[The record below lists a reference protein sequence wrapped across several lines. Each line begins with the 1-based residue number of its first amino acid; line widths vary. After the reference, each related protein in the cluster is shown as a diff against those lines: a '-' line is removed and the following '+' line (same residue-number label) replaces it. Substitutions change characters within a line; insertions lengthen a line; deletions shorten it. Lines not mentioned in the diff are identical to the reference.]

1 MHRALGMLAEVNV
14 AEEGILLLI
23 FGAIYMIVDRV
34 GKDAEVS
41 AALRYDS

>member
-1 MHRALGMLAEVNV
+1 MLAEVNI

-23 FGAIYMIVDRV
+23 FAAIYLMVHRV

-41 AALRYDS
+41 AALRYVLIMKCM